1 MYPSLFLELRD
12 KRNLKKGNFGA
23 EASEP
28 CYRMYVLIYRTQPIS
43 ENEKQQNCLVNQLA
57 LSSTSLQDK
66 SWQESEEEP
75 VVHIYA
81 FIL

>member
-1 MYPSLFLELRD
+1 
-12 KRNLKKGNFGA
+12 
-23 EASEP
+23 
-28 CYRMYVLIYRTQPIS
+28 MYVLIYRTQPIS